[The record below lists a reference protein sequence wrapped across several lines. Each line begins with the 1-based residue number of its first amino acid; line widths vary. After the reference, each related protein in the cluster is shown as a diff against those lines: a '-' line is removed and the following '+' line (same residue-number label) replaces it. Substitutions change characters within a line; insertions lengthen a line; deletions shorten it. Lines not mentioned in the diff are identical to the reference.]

1 MNVPPELKPACWGA
15 VIGAIALAVIGFSWG
30 GWVTGATADAKAKEA
45 SKAAAVNVLAPIC
58 AKQFEQQADASVKL
72 VELKKVSSWERAK
85 FVEQGGWATLP
96 GSASPFDGV
105 ARACAEL
112 LEKSK
117 V

>member
-1 MNVPPELKPACWGA
+1 MKVPPEVKPACLGA
-15 VIGAIALAVIGFSWG
+15 VIGALALAVIGFSWG

-58 AKQFEQQADASVKL
+58 VQRFEQQADASAKL
-72 VELKKVSSWERAK
+72 VELKRTSSWERAK
-85 FVEQGGWATLP
+85 FVEQGGWATLAGNP
-96 GSASPFDGV
+96 SPHDGV